1 MSLPGEW
8 PGVIKS
14 YSAESREVRVDIPGM
29 TDGAEEFPVAQIRY
43 PIGDKSKHT
52 EIRILEG
59 DLVWL
64 AFECGD
70 PRYPIITGWRNP
82 NEGNV
87 VGFRR
92 WHHENIESDSD
103 KTQKHTAGTSYTIKA
118 EDVVIE
124 ASKTVRIS
132 AGETVNI
139 SADQT
144 VTIKGG
150 SKVLLEVGGSTFE
163 LSSGGIKQVS
173 AANTMQGPLT
183 QSGGDITSDGKSVQF
198 HTHIS
203 STPGQPTSP
212 PI

>member
-14 YSAESREVRVDIPGM
+14 YDADLREVRVDIPGM

-52 EIRILEG
+52 EIEILEG

-82 NEGNV
+82 SEGNV

-92 WHHENIESDSD
+92 WHHKNIESDAD
-103 KTQKHTAGTSYTIKA
+103 ETQKHTAGTSYTVKA
-118 EDVVIE
+118 ESVLIDGT
-124 ASKTVRIS
+124 KTVTIKS
-132 AGETVNI
+132 EAI
-139 SADQT
+139 LLDASQT

-150 SKVLLEVGGSTFE
+150 SKVLLEVGGSQFE

-173 AANTMQGPLT
+173 SANTMQGPLT
-183 QSGGDITSDGKSVQF
+183 QTGGDITSDGKSVQF
-198 HTHIS
+198 HVHIEQGDGK
-203 STPGQPTSP
+203 PVSP
-212 PI
+212 PV